1 MDVPAVWF
9 RRFVVNASLAAST
22 TAIFCVKSLR
32 LEFSDLPAGNRVC
45 SSWNFSARGRV
56 AAYGKIDIQ
65 MRASTQAQVDGGGR
79 EFQISKIPKKLIETP
94 FQNIAVQIV
103 QGGAVK
109 DELSLARAPVRWSAA
124 LSTISGFVLNK
135 NEIPFAP
142 LYSDR
147 YVQIKTR

>member
-1 MDVPAVWF
+1 MVSEIRRDCIVSRLDHCNLLREIAAARIFRPASW
-9 RRFVVNASLAAST
+9 
-22 TAIFCVKSLR
+22 
-32 LEFSDLPAGNRVC
+32 NRVC

-56 AAYGKIDIQ
+56 VAYGKIDIQ

-79 EFQISKIPKKLIETP
+79 EFQISKITKNLIETL

-124 LSTISGFVLNK
+124 LSPISGFVLNK
-135 NEIPFAP
+135 NESHSPRF
-142 LYSDR
+142 
-147 YVQIKTR
+147 TRTVTSKSKHGDF